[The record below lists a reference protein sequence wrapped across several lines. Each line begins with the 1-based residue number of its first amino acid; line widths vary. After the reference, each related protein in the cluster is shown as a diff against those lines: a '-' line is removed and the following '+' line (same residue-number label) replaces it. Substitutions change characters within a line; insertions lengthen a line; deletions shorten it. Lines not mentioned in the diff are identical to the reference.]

1 MVSANL
7 VVPVVLWGPNAPTHC
22 VSSVFLS
29 DHNNLTTIITGCY
42 DGQIILWTVQ
52 AGNGSSNMKMT
63 PRFLLVGHSAPVL
76 CLSRASI
83 LPENNFIVSSS
94 ENGEM
99 CTWDLTDGKCT
110 ECIKLPQVH
119 TKIQSYQ
126 MANTNDVRL
135 FCNGYYPEILIM
147 DPFSLEVMFSLSS
160 KIKPDWISAL
170 HVLRPAKRKD
180 DVVLAITT
188 TGTVKVWTL
197 IGNENKLSEPLYE
210 NESKQIRCL
219 NAISLN
225 CCLQNQRTVL
235 IVCSKYWQIYDA
247 GDFTVLASV
256 IAPSKERWQGGD
268 FISSDKVILWSDE
281 GKGYLFKLP
290 NNCIPDNKEFHS
302 VVKEHPQLYC
312 ILSQPEGKPL
322 SCPPSMKL
330 IMMEKNGQQIFSLI
344 RGDSEGHVMIW
355 DIPNYPPDEIDVSIN
370 TIAKWTQIVLIISLF

>member
-1 MVSANL
+1 
-7 VVPVVLWGPNAPTHC
+7 
-22 VSSVFLS
+22 
-29 DHNNLTTIITGCY
+29 
-42 DGQIILWTVQ
+42 
-52 AGNGSSNMKMT
+52 
-63 PRFLLVGHSAPVL
+63 
-76 CLSRASI
+76 
-83 LPENNFIVSSS
+83 
-94 ENGEM
+94 M
-99 CTWDLTDGKCT
+99 CTWDLVDGKCT

-119 TKIQSYQ
+119 TNIQSYQ
-126 MANTNDVRL
+126 MANTNDIRL
-135 FCNGYYPEILIM
+135 FCNGYYPEIVIM
-147 DPFSLEVMFSLSS
+147 DPFSLEVIFSLSS

-281 GKGYLFKLP
+281 GKGYLYKLP

-302 VVKEHPQLYC
+302 VVREQPLLYC
-312 ILSQPEGKPL
+312 VLSQPGDKPL

-330 IMMEKNGQQIFSLI
+330 NMMERNGQQLFSLI
-344 RGDSEGHVMIW
+344 RGDSEGHIMVW
-355 DIPNYPPDEIDVSIN
+355 DIPNYPPDEIDVSIFDEFFYN
-370 TIAKWTQIVLIISLF
+370 SVALWNYLMLGVLQLRIFKLNEISLFFV